1 MDNAL
6 SPATLARGGVGAEV
20 LQTRQVLKIRSY
32 LSSLLAAQALSWQ
45 RKLSP
50 GSPSMLETKLSWT
63 HAVMLHM
70 QRVQL
75 NILVQFPQHVLVLRR
90 GA

>member
-6 SPATLARGGVGAEV
+6 GPATLARGGVGAEV
-20 LQTRQVLKIRSY
+20 LQTRQVLKIRS
-32 LSSLLAAQALSWQ
+32 LVISPGSPSSLPGNAS
-45 RKLSP
+45 SP

-63 HAVMLHM
+63 HAVLLHM

-90 GA
+90 GP